1 MLINIDKEEM
11 QKCIEITKDMKSK
24 YDNNELPF
32 NGMIVNSGML
42 DNEFKLRI
50 KITDVE
56 KANEIIT
63 AIMFN
68 SEVINELKEN
78 GGIEVTVFEF
88 AKKNIPEIDEI
99 IAKLEQLKM
108 NL

>member
-11 QKCIEITKDMKSK
+11 QKCIEATKDIKFK
-24 YDNNELPF
+24 YDNDELPF
-32 NGMIVNSGML
+32 NGMIVNNGML
-42 DNEFKLRI
+42 NNEFKLMI
-50 KITDVE
+50 KITDIE
-56 KANEIIT
+56 KANEIIK

-68 SEVINELKEN
+68 TEVVNELKEN
-78 GGIEVTVFEF
+78 GGIEVTEFEF